1 MKNVVLIFLLVSLF
15 YSIILFFRLK
25 QVEES
30 KARIA
35 NDLHEMD
42 KPMARS
48 KDDEDLDAHL
58 KAVERTED
66 PMLQFMRKKQKKK
79 QAASGLPRKLSLL
92 TIVTR
97 FKVFYKL
104 CANFATR

>member
-1 MKNVVLIFLLVSLF
+1 
-15 YSIILFFRLK
+15 
-25 QVEES
+25 
-30 KARIA
+30 
-35 NDLHEMD
+35 MD